1 MKLYENEGLR
11 IPFKLTHQELA
22 NLTGATR
29 FAVSKMLTELKN
41 DQTIDFRNQ
50 VITILK
56 LEQMRKM

>member
-22 NLTGATR
+22 NLTGGTL
-29 FAVSKMLTELKN
+29 SKMLAELKN